1 MLIYFIISMKRILLF
16 FLCFTV
22 FQYNAQMSWIN
33 GITISPSTPT
43 ELDSITVFI
52 DLSFAYS
59 DCPLEH
65 KFISVLG
72 NDIQSSSHHCQGS
85 LASICDTRDT
95 LLLAPLPVGTY
106 KLIHS
111 STSGSGSV
119 PCTPGF
125 VVDDVDSIEF
135 YVVNSA
141 LSSVTF
147 KVDMNN
153 VTENFTNPEIN
164 GTFNSFCGNCD
175 TMADPNQDGIW
186 EFTSY
191 FPVGDTMQFKF
202 SADNWSIEE
211 NLDGNSTCTNGD
223 LNNTN
228 RLFVVPNQDTILKA
242 VCWGS
247 CDTCLSSPVQIE
259 NAKASKKLNFKI
271 FPNPVH
277 DLLTVNCDICS
288 IDKLFL
294 YDTRGRLVKTKNTNN
309 ILISDL
315 ESGPYILVIFVEEKA
330 YKYLIDKF

>member
-1 MLIYFIISMKRILLF
+1 MKKFLFILLVSLF
-16 FLCFTV
+16 S
-22 FQYNAQMSWIN
+22 NIHSQMSWIN

-43 ELDSITVFI
+43 ELDSITVFV

-59 DCPLEH
+59 DCPLDH

-72 NDIQSSSHHCQGS
+72 NEIQSSSHHCQGP
-85 LASICDTRDT
+85 LAAICDTRDT
-95 LLLAPLPVGTY
+95 LTLAPLPVGTY

-125 VVDDVDSIEF
+125 VVDDIDSIEF

-147 KVDMNN
+147 KVNMNN
-153 VTENFTNPEIN
+153 VTDNFTNPEIN

-175 TMADPNQDGIW
+175 TMVDPNQDNIW

-191 FPVGDTMQFKF
+191 FPVGDTMEYKF

-211 NLDGNSTCTNGD
+211 NLDGNLSCTNGD

-228 RLFVVPNQDTILKA
+228 RIFIVPSQDTILDA

-247 CDTCLSSPVQIE
+247 CDTCPSLPSFDHFGFYDSEITVY
-259 NAKASKKLNFKI
+259 
-271 FPNPVH
+271 PNPVIKEARV
-277 DLLTVNCDICS
+277 DVKNIEDPFTVQ
-288 IDKLFL
+288 LF
-294 YDTRGRLVKTKNTNN
+294 DMHNR
-309 ILISDL
+309 LISNSTSSVLHMADL
-315 ESGPYILVIFVEEKA
+315 RNGIYIVSVQYKELKKRVLVIKN
-330 YKYLIDKF
+330 

>member
-1 MLIYFIISMKRILLF
+1 MKKFLFILLVSLF
-16 FLCFTV
+16 S
-22 FQYNAQMSWIN
+22 NIHSQMSWIN

-43 ELDSITVFI
+43 EIDSITVFI

-59 DCPLEH
+59 DCPLDH

-72 NDIQSSSHHCQGS
+72 NEIQSSSHHCQGP
-85 LASICDTRDT
+85 LAAICDTRDT
-95 LLLAPLPVGTY
+95 LTLAPLPVGTY

-111 STSGSGSV
+111 STSGSGTV

-125 VVDDVDSIEF
+125 VVDDIDSIEF

-153 VTENFTNPEIN
+153 VTDNFTNPEIN

-175 TMADPNQDGIW
+175 TMVDPNQYNIW

-191 FPVGDTMQFKF
+191 FPVGDTIEYKF

-211 NLDGNSTCTNGD
+211 NLDGNLSCTNGD

-228 RLFVVPNQDTILKA
+228 RIFIVPSQDTILDA

-247 CDTCLSSPVQIE
+247 CDTCLTSPVHVE
-259 NAKASKKLNFKI
+259 NSNVVKEPNFKI

-277 DLLTVNCDICS
+277 DLLTVDCDIS
-288 IDKLFL
+288 TIDKLFL
-294 YDTRGRLVKTKNTNN
+294 YDTKGRLIKTKNTNN
-309 ILISDL
+309 VLISDL

>member
-1 MLIYFIISMKRILLF
+1 MKKFLFILLVSLF
-16 FLCFTV
+16 S
-22 FQYNAQMSWIN
+22 NIHSQMSWIN

-43 ELDSITVFI
+43 EIDSITVFI

-59 DCPLEH
+59 DCPLDH

-72 NDIQSSSHHCQGS
+72 NEIQSSSHHCQGPF
-85 LASICDTRDT
+85 AAICDTRDT
-95 LLLAPLPVGTY
+95 LTLAPLPVGTY

-111 STSGSGSV
+111 STSGSGTV

-125 VVDDVDSIEF
+125 VVDDIDSIEF

-153 VTENFTNPEIN
+153 VTDNFTNPEIN

-175 TMADPNQDGIW
+175 TMVDPNQYNIW

-191 FPVGDTMQFKF
+191 FPVGDTIEYKF

-211 NLDGNSTCTNGD
+211 NLDGNLSCTNGD

-228 RLFVVPNQDTILKA
+228 RIFIVPSQDTILDA

-247 CDTCLSSPVQIE
+247 CDTCLTSPVHVE
-259 NAKASKKLNFKI
+259 NSNVVKEPNFKI

-277 DLLTVNCDICS
+277 DLLTVDCDIS
-288 IDKLFL
+288 TIDKLFL
-294 YDTRGRLVKTKNTNN
+294 YDTKGRLIKTKNTNN

>member
-1 MLIYFIISMKRILLF
+1 MRRLLF
-16 FLCFTV
+16 TLFVTIFSN
-22 FQYNAQMSWIN
+22 FHSQMSWIN

-52 DLSFAYS
+52 DLSFANS
-59 DCPLEH
+59 DCPLDH

-72 NDIQSSSHHCQGS
+72 NNIQSSSHHCQGF
-85 LASICDTRDT
+85 LAAICDTRDT
-95 LLLAPLPVGTY
+95 LLLAPLSVGTY
-106 KLIHS
+106 KLVHT

-153 VTENFTNPEIN
+153 VTENYSNPEIN
-164 GTFNSFCGNCD
+164 ATFNSFCGNCD
-175 TMADPNQDGIW
+175 TMVDPNQDNIW

-191 FPVGDTMQFKF
+191 FPVGDTIEYKF

-228 RLFVVPNQDTILKA
+228 RLFVVPNHDTILEA

-247 CDTCLSSPVQIE
+247 CDTCLTSPVQIE
-259 NAKASKKLNFKI
+259 SANLYKDLNFKI
-271 FPNPVH
+271 FPNPVRE
-277 DLLTVNCDICS
+277 LLTVECDISS

-294 YDTRGRLVKTKNTNN
+294 YDTMGRLIKTNNTNH
-309 ILISDL
+309 ILISNL
-315 ESGPYILVIFVEEKA
+315 ESGPYILVILVKEQA
-330 YKYLIDKF
+330 YKYLINKF